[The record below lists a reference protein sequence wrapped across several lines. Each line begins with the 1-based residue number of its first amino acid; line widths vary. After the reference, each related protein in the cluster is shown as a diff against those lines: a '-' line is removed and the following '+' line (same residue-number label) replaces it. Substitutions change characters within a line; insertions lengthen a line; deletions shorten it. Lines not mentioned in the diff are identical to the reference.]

1 MIYEI
6 LNDKNEVINRIVAD
20 ESFVEKEYPKKYRL
34 VEEQPEITQTVKPE
48 TLEDKIEALT
58 KKVDALIE
66 GLK

>member
-1 MIYEI
+1 
-6 LNDKNEVINRIVAD
+6 
-20 ESFVEKEYPKKYRL
+20 L